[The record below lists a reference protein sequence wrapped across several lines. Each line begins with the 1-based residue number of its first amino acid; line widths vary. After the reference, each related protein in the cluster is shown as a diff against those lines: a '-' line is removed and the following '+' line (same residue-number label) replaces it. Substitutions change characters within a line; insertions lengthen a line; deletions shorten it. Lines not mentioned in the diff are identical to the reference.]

1 MNEATKQQKG
11 SPSRDEF
18 KRRHKDLHKDM
29 WATDLDFVLV
39 EKQPFPDIVAA
50 LDYKVV
56 GDKLTFSEVIAYN
69 ALIRRGIPVF
79 VVSGNAADGHFTIYE
94 YVGGNHIKPRI
105 ECKHVIETKSWAEF
119 EAWERTLRESY
130 RQRFAEKKM

>member
-1 MNEATKQQKG
+1 MNEATKNQKG

-79 VVSGNAADGHFTIYE
+79 VVSGNAADGEFIIYE
-94 YVGGNHIKPRI
+94 YIGGNHVKPRI
-105 ECKHVIETKSWAEF
+105 ECERVIETKSWDEF
-119 EAWERTLRESY
+119 EAWERTLRKDY
-130 RQRFAEKKM
+130 RAKFSEKK